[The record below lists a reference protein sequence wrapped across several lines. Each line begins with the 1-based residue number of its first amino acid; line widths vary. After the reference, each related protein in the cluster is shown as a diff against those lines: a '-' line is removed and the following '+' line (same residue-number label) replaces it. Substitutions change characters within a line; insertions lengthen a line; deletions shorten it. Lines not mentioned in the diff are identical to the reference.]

1 MAIVNQDFEK
11 QLEKFR
17 KEVDGNIFGGLLIF
31 VQDANKFVRIS
42 YGTGDNLLR
51 EDRVEGYDDYIYIV
65 VDEFNDGWEEDVD
78 GGQMMLK
85 MQEDWGG
92 HYNICQHAVDA
103 LDFVGY
109 LCEKAIILQSF
120 TH

>member
-1 MAIVNQDFEK
+1 MVVNPNFEA
-11 QLEKFR
+11 QLDKFR

-31 VQDANKFVRIS
+31 VPGANQFVRIS

-51 EDRVEGYDDYIYIV
+51 EDRAEGYDDYVYIT
-65 VDEFNDGWEEDVD
+65 VDEFNDGWNEDVE
-78 GGQMMLK
+78 GGQLMLK
-85 MQEDWGG
+85 MQKEWGG
-92 HYNICQHAVDA
+92 HYNICQHAVAA
-103 LDFVGY
+103 LDEMGY

>member
-1 MAIVNQDFEK
+1 MGMNPKFEA

-17 KEVDGNIFGGLLIF
+17 EKMEGNIFGGLLIF
-31 VQDANKFVRIS
+31 IPDANHFVRLS
-42 YGTGDNLLR
+42 YGAGDNLLH
-51 EDRVEGYDDYIYIV
+51 EDKAEGYDDYIYITI
-65 VDEFNDGWEEDVD
+65 DEFDDGWEEDVD

-85 MQEDWGG
+85 MQEEWKG

-103 LDFVGY
+103 LDFMGY